1 MTNQEKIIQRVVDE
15 RKRQNQK
22 WGFPQKLS
30 LIEWQSILSEE
41 VGEVAKE
48 INDISFSRV
57 DRVEELKEEL
67 IQVAAVAI
75 SMVEHIERKERLA
88 NFITEFI
95 INSFDCKNIKITMGD
110 LF

>member
-1 MTNQEKIIQRVVDE
+1 MTNQDNIIKKLITE

-30 LIEWQSILSEE
+30 LVEWQSILSEE

-57 DRVEELKEEL
+57 DRVDELKEEL
-67 IQVAAVAI
+67 IQVAAVAV
-75 SMVEHIERKERLA
+75 SMIEHIERKERIA
-88 NFITEFI
+88 
-95 INSFDCKNIKITMGD
+95 C
-110 LF
+110 LFSLSRTCLIA